1 MHMHMHMHTRM
12 HMRTACAAC
21 TDGPLRYTH
30 LRPLL
35 ALSGRENDPTP
46 ERRTQKPAASR
57 QPREREPRAQP
68 NAKYTAHS
76 ARWCIGSLDEP
87 INEPRPRFLG
97 YMPPGSGRCAIAI
110 SWIFYIFTPT
120 TNCQLPRTT
129 NCHNAHAQQA
139 PQRARSRS
147 KWRLGGG
154 APPPTHTE
162 PPMARIPGRGRLSTM
177 GASSPLEYCSLKQEI
192 AKKALFEKENLDA
205 SHGIHDIVSIC
216 GLITREAA
224 DINQILP

>member
-1 MHMHMHMHTRM
+1 MKGNTNYKLEI
-12 HMRTACAAC
+12 
-21 TDGPLRYTH
+21 DKQQPLT
-30 LRPLL
+30 
-35 ALSGRENDPTP
+35 SIT
-46 ERRTQKPAASR
+46 
-57 QPREREPRAQP
+57 
-68 NAKYTAHS
+68 
-76 ARWCIGSLDEP
+76 SLHEP
-87 INEPRPRFLG
+87 INEPRRRFLG

-147 KWRLGGG
+147 KWRRGGG
-154 APPPTHTE
+154 APPPAHTE

-192 AKKALFEKENLDA
+192 AKKALFEKENLMRRTA
-205 SHGIHDIVSIC
+205 SAISYQSGD
-216 GLITREAA
+216 
-224 DINQILP
+224 